1 MSDIDTMT
9 DTSGDDPSTNE
20 SAEAGEFD
28 VTQAE
33 AVTADDGVA
42 FAADAPPADADTS
55 AAESS
60 ATEAAE
66 QPVAEA
72 PGAEEAPADEPVA
85 EAPVEE
91 PVADPS
97 AAESSATEVA
107 EESVAEAP
115 VVEAAPTEAP
125 VPEEPSG
132 EAEAPDTP
140 GDIVTDDELLE
151 QHAPV
156 ESPYDR
162 PGRWFVVHTQSGYE
176 KKVKQN
182 LEARIVSM
190 NAEDSIYEV
199 VIPMEDYVDFRNGK
213 RVVAQRKMFPGYLLV
228 RSELDDQAWFVIRNT
243 PGVTGFVGQ
252 GAKPSPLPRR
262 DVEAF
267 LVAEGGTEEQ
277 VAQRAKPRLEYEIGE
292 TVRVREG
299 PFADFSGEVIELNED
314 QLKLKV
320 LVNIFGRET
329 PVELEFSK
337 VAKL

>member
-1 MSDIDTMT
+1 MSDT
-9 DTSGDDPSTNE
+9 DTDTNE
-20 SAEAGEFD
+20 PQTDMAGPADPALDAPAQDADAVTDDDGAAAEAG
-28 VTQAE
+28 AE
-33 AVTADDGVA
+33 AG
-42 FAADAPPADADTS
+42 DAS
-55 AAESS
+55 
-60 ATEAAE
+60 EAAE
-66 QPVAEA
+66 APDETVAAPADPVAEA
-72 PGAEEAPADEPVA
+72 GAVADEAPAEAAADDEAGDGAA
-85 EAPVEE
+85 EAAVDE
-91 PVADPS
+91 
-97 AAESSATEVA
+97 ATEVEA
-107 EESVAEAP
+107 EPAASGQAAAAELAEA
-115 VVEAAPTEAP
+115 A
-125 VPEEPSG
+125 
-132 EAEAPDTP
+132 EAEV
-140 GDIVTDDELLE
+140 ITDEELLE
-151 QHAPV
+151 RPPA

-190 NAEDSIYEV
+190 NAEDAIYEV

-213 RVVAQRKMFPGYLLV
+213 RIVAQRKMFPGYLLV
-228 RSELDDQAWFVIRNT
+228 RAALDDQAWFVIRNT

-262 DVEAF
+262 DVESF
-267 LVAEGGTEEQ
+267 LMPKGGTEEQ

>member
-1 MSDIDTMT
+1 MSDIDTNHPLTEEPVIDTTEAPQTEPADT
-9 DTSGDDPSTNE
+9 D
-20 SAEAGEFD
+20 A
-28 VTQAE
+28 AE
-33 AVTADDGVA
+33 AVDDTDTADAVTEEGDTDVA
-42 FAADAPPADADTS
+42 PHGDLSATDADADEAVADEAVVVGEAVAGEAMGDTG
-55 AAESS
+55 AAE
-60 ATEAAE
+60 
-66 QPVAEA
+66 
-72 PGAEEAPADEPVA
+72 
-85 EAPVEE
+85 
-91 PVADPS
+91 
-97 AAESSATEVA
+97 
-107 EESVAEAP
+107 
-115 VVEAAPTEAP
+115 
-125 VPEEPSG
+125 
-132 EAEAPDTP
+132 PD
-140 GDIVTDDELLE
+140 VLTDDQLLE
-151 QHAPV
+151 QQASA

-190 NAEDSIYEV
+190 NAEESIYEV

-228 RSELDDQAWFVIRNT
+228 RSQLDDQAWFVIRNT

-267 LVAEGGTEEQ
+267 LVPKGGTEEQ
-277 VAQRAKPRLEYEIGE
+277 VAQRAKPRLEYEVGE

-299 PFADFSGEVIELNED
+299 PFADFSGEVIEINED
-314 QLKLKV
+314 QLKFKV
-320 LVNIFGRET
+320 LVNLFGRET